1 MTRVFQKGVKAKI
14 ISGRRK
20 GQIVEITEVVD
31 NSFVKIKTAKGKE
44 RKMNAK
50 HLQPA

>member
-1 MTRVFQKGVKAKI
+1 MARVFQKGVKAKI
-14 ISGRRK
+14 LSGRRL
-20 GQIVEITEVVD
+20 GQIVEVTEVVD
-31 NSFVKIKTAKGKE
+31 NSFVKIKTDKGKV

>member
-14 ISGRRK
+14 MAGRRE
-20 GQIVEITEVVD
+20 GQIVEVTEVVD
-31 NSFVKIKTAKGKE
+31 NSFVKIKTTKGKE